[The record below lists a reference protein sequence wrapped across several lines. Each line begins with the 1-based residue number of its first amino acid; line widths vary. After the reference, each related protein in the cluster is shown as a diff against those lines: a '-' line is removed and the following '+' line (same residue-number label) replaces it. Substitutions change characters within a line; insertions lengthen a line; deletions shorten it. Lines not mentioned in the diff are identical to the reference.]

1 MLGLE
6 TSGKAFV
13 NRFFEPPLLLLVKAQ
28 CWHRLRQRK
37 PPPSARLMPARASLF
52 PKKVLGVITLFAFYS
67 FVNVNLATE
76 PLAVGA
82 VVPTVPATDQDGNE
96 VDLVEVSRNATVLL
110 YFYPK
115 ADTPGCT
122 KESCGLRDAYQK
134 FVDLGVRVFGVS
146 MDAVP
151 AQKRFAEKY
160 HLPFTL
166 LADPEGKIVDAFGV
180 AKRNGHAS
188 RQSFL
193 IRNGKIAW
201 HNGKVNPEAHAEEV
215 LREIERPSP

>member
-1 MLGLE
+1 MATTAGRRSRE
-6 TSGKAFV
+6 TGPIG
-13 NRFFEPPLLLLVKAQ
+13 RIRPG
-28 CWHRLRQRK
+28 
-37 PPPSARLMPARASLF
+37 SAILF
-52 PKKVLGVITLFAFYS
+52 SKKVLGVISFFAFYS
-67 FVNVNLATE
+67 FVNANLATE

-82 VVPTVPATDQDGNE
+82 SVPAVPATDQDGNE
-96 VDLVEVSRNATVLL
+96 VDLAEASRNATVLL

-122 KESCGLRDAYQK
+122 KESCGLRDSYQK

-146 MDAVP
+146 MDTVS
-151 AQKRFAEKY
+151 AQKHFTEKY

-180 AKRNGHAS
+180 AKRNGHAT

-193 IRNGKIAW
+193 IRNGKIIW
-201 HNGKVNPEAHAEEV
+201 HNGKVNAETHAEEV
-215 LREIERPSP
+215 LREIERQSS

>member
-1 MLGLE
+1 MN
-6 TSGKAFV
+6 T
-13 NRFFEPPLLLLVKAQ
+13 
-28 CWHRLRQRK
+28 
-37 PPPSARLMPARASLF
+37 
-52 PKKVLGVITLFAFYS
+52 
-67 FVNVNLATE
+67 NLATE
-76 PLAVGA
+76 ALTVGA
-82 VVPTVPATDQDGNE
+82 AVPAVLATDQDGKE
-96 VDLVEVSRNATVLL
+96 VDLAEVSRNGTVLL

-160 HLPFTL
+160 HLPFPL

-180 AKRNGHAS
+180 AKRNGHAT

-193 IRNGKIAW
+193 IRNGKITW
-201 HNGKVNPEAHAEEV
+201 HSGKVNVETHAEEV
-215 LREIERPSP
+215 LREIESSSP

>member
-1 MLGLE
+1 MG
-6 TSGKAFV
+6 APV
-13 NRFFEPPLLLLVKAQ
+13 PPV
-28 CWHRLRQRK
+28 
-37 PPPSARLMPARASLF
+37 
-52 PKKVLGVITLFAFYS
+52 T
-67 FVNVNLATE
+67 
-76 PLAVGA
+76 
-82 VVPTVPATDQDGNE
+82 ATDQDGNE
-96 VDLVEVSRNATVLL
+96 VDLAEASRQATVLL

-146 MDAVP
+146 MDPAT

-180 AKRNGHAS
+180 AKRNGHAT

-193 IRNGKIAW
+193 IRHGKIVW
-201 HNGKVNPEAHAEEV
+201 HNPKVNPESHAEEV
-215 LREIERPSP
+215 LREIEKQAG